1 MNKNSPTTSRTS
13 PARVVIL
20 GGGFGGLH
28 AAKALRS
35 TGVQITLVD
44 RTNHH
49 LFQPLLYQV
58 ATATLAPSDIAVP
71 IRWVLRRQR
80 NATVLL
86 GEAERVDTV
95 GQQVRLRDGRELAYD
110 FLVVATGT
118 RHSYFGHDEWEPFA
132 PGLKTLDDARQIRG
146 RFLDAFEEAEKC
158 PDAQSQEEWITFA
171 IVGGGPTGVELAGM
185 IPEVARAMRVDFRHV
200 DTSRTK
206 VLLLESGPRLLPSF
220 PESLAN
226 RARSDLEALG
236 VQVHTGSLV
245 VGIDADAVRVRVSK
259 PGSSAIGAAL
269 AEEKQVRART
279 IFWAAGNTASPLA
292 RWLNAP
298 LDRAGRI
305 RVAPDLSLPGQ
316 PRVFVI
322 GDLAALEDTAGVV
335 VPAVAP
341 AAIQQGRLA
350 GENIGRLLA
359 GRLTRPFVYFNKG
372 NLATIG
378 RAKAIADLGRVHL
391 TGVVAWIFWLFVH
404 ILNLVGFRNRVS
416 VLLQWSYA
424 YFTYQRGMRLI
435 TGVDVEDAR
444 AGTRCVS
451 RPTVGLFAQREDQP

>member
-13 PARVVIL
+13 HARVVIL

-28 AAKALRS
+28 AAQALRG
-35 TGVQITLVD
+35 TAVQITLVD

-80 NATVLL
+80 NVTVLL
-86 GEAERVDTV
+86 GEAERVDTL
-95 GQQVRLRDGRELAYD
+95 GQQVRLRDGRELPYD
-110 FLVVATGT
+110 FLVVSTGT
-118 RHSYFGHDEWEPFA
+118 RHSYFGHDEWESFA

-146 RFLDAFEEAEKC
+146 RFLKAFEEAEKC

-185 IPEVARAMRVDFRHV
+185 IPEVARAMRRDFRHV
-200 DTSRTK
+200 DTTRTK
-206 VLLLESGPRLLPSF
+206 VILLESGPRLLPSF
-220 PESLAN
+220 PDSLAK
-226 RARSDLEALG
+226 RALSDLELLG
-236 VQVHTGSLV
+236 VEVHTRSLV
-245 VGIDADAVRVRVSK
+245 VGIDADVGRVRVSG
-259 PGSSAIGAAL
+259 PGTSAVGAGP
-269 AEEKQVRART
+269 AEDKQVRART

-292 RWLNAP
+292 RSLDAP
-298 LDRAGRI
+298 LDRAGRV

-316 PRVFVI
+316 PRVFVV

-341 AAIQQGRLA
+341 AAIQQGQLA
-350 GENIGRLLA
+350 GDNIGRLLA
-359 GRLTRPFVYFNKG
+359 GRATRPFLYVNKG

-404 ILNLVGFRNRVS
+404 ILNLVGFRNRAS

-435 TGVDVEDAR
+435 TGVDVEATR
-444 AGTRCVS
+444 AVTRCAS
-451 RPTVGLFAQREDQP
+451 HPTVGPFAQREDQP